1 MNGIVRNSQHNNT
14 IFQANNVVAVYR
26 CFLNTKL
33 SLAFIKLE
41 FLSSLCH
48 VEIILIIVGLK
59 ALSTADENIKLY
71 LKYCLFINHS
81 KLTETI
87 FEVSEI
93 ILSVQS
99 WLRSK
104 DFTDQVC
111 QGKWVTEMEM
121 WGEDQEG
128 QAKSRSCVMRGVMCD
143 VTLHGSY
150 CRNLTLQR

>member
-14 IFQANNVVAVYR
+14 IFQANNWVAVYR

-99 WLRSK
+99 WLR
-104 DFTDQVC
+104 DQRISLTSFVN
-111 QGKWVTEMEM
+111 KNELLRWVAGPDQEHEERI
-121 WGEDQEG
+121 GEDELRWG
-128 QAKSRSCVMRGVMCD
+128 WCA
-143 VTLHGSY
+143 TLHDWH

>member
-14 IFQANNVVAVYR
+14 IFQANNGVAVYR

-99 WLRSK
+99 WLR
-104 DFTDQVC
+104 DQRISLTSFVN
-111 QGKWVTEMEM
+111 KNELLRWVAGPDQEHEERI
-121 WGEDQEG
+121 GEDELRWG
-128 QAKSRSCVMRGVMCD
+128 WCA
-143 VTLHGSY
+143 TLHDWH

>member
-14 IFQANNVVAVYR
+14 IFQAINGVAVYR

-99 WLRSK
+99 WLR
-104 DFTDQVC
+104 DQRISLTSFVN
-111 QGKWVTEMEM
+111 KNELLRWVAGPDQEHEERI
-121 WGEDQEG
+121 GEDELRWG
-128 QAKSRSCVMRGVMCD
+128 WCA
-143 VTLHGSY
+143 TLHDWH